1 MPKETVKVYNPAGV
15 KPPVT
20 ELPAAPRIDSLR
32 GKFMGIIWN
41 EKPGGDILLAQVEK
55 RLKEA
60 FGVSGS
66 LWRLKHP
73 GGRISA
79 EMLKEF
85 SEKCDFVLN
94 GIGD

>member
-1 MPKETVKVYNPAGV
+1 MPKEMVRVHNPAGV
-15 KPPVT
+15 KTAVP

-32 GKFMGIIWN
+32 GKSMVVLYN
-41 EKPGGDILLAQVEK
+41 YKPGGDILLARVEK

-60 FGVSGS
+60 FGVGS
-66 LWRLKHP
+66 LPWMLRHP
-73 GGRISA
+73 GGAIA
-79 EMLKEF
+79 EGMLKEL